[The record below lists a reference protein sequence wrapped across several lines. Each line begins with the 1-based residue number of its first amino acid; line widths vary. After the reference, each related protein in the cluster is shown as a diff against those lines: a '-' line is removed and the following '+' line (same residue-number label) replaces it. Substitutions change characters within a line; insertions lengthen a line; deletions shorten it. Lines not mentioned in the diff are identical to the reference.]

1 MSVLS
6 PSMTH
11 RLNPTSDIDLRVSVL
26 SASGDDNFD
35 NYSEIVVSVK
45 KGNTSTIYR
54 RVNLVNEFKRVDV
67 NFDHDNFFQDETS
80 YTILV
85 KLVGTN
91 NNTDVNLQHEFNYRI
106 RPDGVF
112 TYSLTSS
119 SNNESQSPTP
129 LMSIELLNG
138 VNSFD
143 FEDVVNVNLV
153 IENSD
158 NNFIE
163 TIYLPVNGQIT
174 KNVPI
179 HLFLNRKGSD
189 ISYNKLVLELSGN
202 AYKDGALDSNA
213 TMLIKDIS
221 GSLIEE
227 FGQTIEVFMTLETAY
242 GNTETINKDIT
253 LSRTSNPP
261 QIQNLVTNTTSDSYD
276 VDNLYIEFD
285 IKPNSVDLNNVVNE
299 GGQIKRYKV
308 DISGNYANETFE
320 LVLEQDMSDN
330 YVNEFKVRISEN
342 GILTTVLDPDSD
354 VSLNTLFSF
363 EGQHFTHRDYQNM
376 NDNRKYLSA
385 SSSNISLQPLETY
398 TIGVSAYTNDNLG
411 YSDPTTTNSTVLE
424 KLPTITVKTSAYG
437 DFLNHTVTNY
447 QTSFNIDVS
456 NTVVNDIQLNPIL
469 ETKKMAPIRDGNNIY
484 FAGAPQNITADP
496 IYISAS
502 DLSVFVD
509 PEFDILN
516 NTSGPAHH
524 LSNLLMTNEV
534 IGKFDCSVSFLGG
547 LEVTLDISGS
557 SGTEIKTMEEV
568 YTSVGVELDDFSL
581 NTDANED
588 ANGFTLTIV
597 PSTEIFEFRN
607 GAFDNMAFYNRLDEE
622 QKSKLKI
629 NLIRVDVSNGFNTS
643 LNAGDIS
650 SNSGKYVFDVPVGKL
665 GENLTYDFTI
675 NNEISGLA
683 PDSDKVASLNLRVN
697 DVRVIDTSFNVN
709 SNTFTI
715 FNKRGYQLDLAI
727 LKNQP
732 TDVLEIIHDGELN
745 SNGDPSLN
753 QTYGIIGETTDE
765 ETFIFTDANLGVANA
780 ELIVSL
786 SDKGEDANNKK
797 EVFVVKVEE

>member
-26 SASGDDNFD
+26 SASGDHNFD
-35 NYSEIVVSVK
+35 NYSELVVSVK
-45 KGNTSTIYR
+45 KGSTSTIYR

-67 NFDHDNFFQDETS
+67 NFDHDAFFVDQTS

-91 NNTDVNLQHEFNYRI
+91 NNTDVNLQNEFIYKS
-106 RPDGVF
+106 RPENVF
-112 TYSLTSS
+112 KYDITSS
-119 SNNESQSPTP
+119 SNNENQNPTP
-129 LMSIELLNG
+129 LMSIKLEPSGNT
-138 VNSFD
+138 FD
-143 FEDVVNVNLV
+143 LEDVVNVNLV
-153 IENSD
+153 IENLA

-163 TIYLPVNGQIT
+163 TFYLPVNGQIT
-174 KNVPI
+174 KEPV
-179 HLFLNRKGSD
+179 HLFFNRKASD
-189 ISYNKLVLELSGN
+189 ISYNKLVLELSGS
-202 AYKDGALDSNA
+202 AYNGNSLNSYSD
-213 TMLIKDIS
+213 MLVRDIS
-221 GSLIEE
+221 SGLIED

-253 LSRTSNPP
+253 LSRSSNPP
-261 QIQNLVTNTTSDSYD
+261 QIQNLVTNTTSNPYD

-285 IKPNSVDLNNVVNE
+285 IKPNSVDLNNVVDL
-299 GGQIKRYKV
+299 GGQIKKYKV
-308 DISGNYANETFE
+308 EINGYNVDASAE
-320 LVLEQDMSDN
+320 LVLEKDVSNN
-330 YVNEFKVRISEN
+330 YVNEFKVRIDEN
-342 GILTTVLDPDSD
+342 GILTTVLDSD
-354 VSLNTLFSF
+354 VSFAEPFS
-363 EGQHFTHRDYQNM
+363 HKTDNFTHTHYTTMD
-376 NDNRKYLSA
+376 DNLKYLSD
-385 SSSNISLQPLETY
+385 NLQINLKPLQKY
-398 TIGVSAYTNDNLG
+398 TIGVSAFASEQLG
-411 YSDPTTTNSTVLE
+411 YSNPTEETNSTVLE
-424 KLPTITVKTSAYG
+424 KLPTIAVKDSTYG

-456 NTVVNDIQLNPIL
+456 NTVVNDIQLKPIL
-469 ETKKMAPIRDGNNIY
+469 EMKKMVEGTNTYSVGP
-484 FAGAPQNITADP
+484 PQNTTADP

-509 PEFDILN
+509 PEFDISN
-516 NTSGPAHH
+516 NTLGPAHH
-524 LSNLLMTNEV
+524 LSNLLMTDEV
-534 IGKFDCSVSFLGG
+534 FAKFDCSVSFLGG
-547 LEVTLDISGS
+547 REVTLDISGHL
-557 SGTEIKTMEEV
+557 GTEIKTMEEV
-568 YTSVGVELDDFSL
+568 YTNVGVELDDISL
-581 NTDANED
+581 NTDANGD

-607 GAFDNMAFYNRLDEE
+607 GAFDNMAFYNRLTEE

-715 FNKRGYQLDLAI
+715 FNKRGYQLDIAI

-732 TDVLEIIHDGELN
+732 EDVLEIIHDGELN

-753 QTYGIIGETTDE
+753 QTYNIEGEKTDE
-765 ETFIFTDANLGVANA
+765 ETFIFTDANLGIEKA

-786 SDKGEDANNKK
+786 SDQGEGANNKK
-797 EVFVVKVEE
+797 EVFVVKVE